1 MEAHVEN
8 PAPGTQHLLLR
19 QTDTYKVMHD
29 VSMCIE
35 TYVNIYVY
43 IVIERERETDRET
56 DRETGR
62 ERESMIHVSFEY

>member
-29 VSMCIE
+29 VSNCIE
-35 TYVNIYVY
+35 TYVNMYVY
-43 IVIERERETDRET
+43 IVSERERERQTERQTE
-56 DRETGR
+56 RQGER
-62 ERESMIHVSFEY
+62 EREHDPCFI